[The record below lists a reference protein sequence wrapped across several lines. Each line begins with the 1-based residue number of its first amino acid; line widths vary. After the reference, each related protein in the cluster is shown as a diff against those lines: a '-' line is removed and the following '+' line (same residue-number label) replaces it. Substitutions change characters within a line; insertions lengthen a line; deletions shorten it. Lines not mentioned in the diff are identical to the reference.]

1 MTQLPSAEAGVWT
14 EVWLSLET
22 KLLTPGGIASP
33 LQPPQCNLGAWHSAG
48 HHTCVVLA
56 SCVQGSRNMAL
67 VHLCKLFIAST
78 IVSLAWPAGNSCSLV
93 FSLVPRK
100 WDSFDRDAPGK
111 DLDNHSVELLRPS
124 RVNNEGRSD
133 RGRGSSWWAGPGFP
147 SPALCTHGLLESA
160 SPGILRLCH
169 RFSFLFFLAA
179 RGLSVEL
186 GIQALRQG
194 TVRLP
199 LWEAESQLGL
209 GLWVSHLELL
219 PGLPQAEVPTDACQ
233 WQRKLEVTWSCKKS
247 CES

>member
-33 LQPPQCNLGAWHSAG
+33 LQPPQCNLGAWYSAG

-100 WDSFDRDAPGK
+100 RDSFDRDAPQLHLGK
-111 DLDNHSVELLRPS
+111 TWTTILWSFSAPAGWITQAAVTGEEAVLGGQVQVFQALPYALMDCWSQQVLASCICATASPSFSSWLPGAFQWSWVSRHSGRALWGCLCGKQNHS
-124 RVNNEGRSD
+124 
-133 RGRGSSWWAGPGFP
+133 WAWGCG
-147 SPALCTHGLLESA
+147 
-160 SPGILRLCH
+160 
-169 RFSFLFFLAA
+169 
-179 RGLSVEL
+179 
-186 GIQALRQG
+186 
-194 TVRLP
+194 
-199 LWEAESQLGL
+199 W
-209 GLWVSHLELL
+209 
-219 PGLPQAEVPTDACQ
+219 
-233 WQRKLEVTWSCKKS
+233 VTWSCCRGYHRLRS
-247 CES
+247 LLMHANDNGS